1 MTIRLEDSVIHLEGS
16 CHVEEAETLLTL
28 LQAEKGRILDLGAC
42 NHLHAALVQVILVFR
57 PRVRDGCSDEFLRQW
72 VLPGLLHMHS
82 QAR

>member
-16 CHVEEAETLLTL
+16 CHVEEAETLQTL

-42 NHLHAALVQVILVFR
+42 DHLHAALVQAILVFR
-57 PRVRDGCSDEFLRQW
+57 PSVRDCCSDAFLRQW
-72 VLPGLLHMHS
+72 VLPGLLHVHS